1 MFKKLMLCR
10 KINKFY
16 KIFGE
21 VIGCP
26 NFHYRMRE
34 LTDDNLM
41 GIGFDICEAI
51 EAQADEFNEQSYQ
64 MSRWLD
70 KLYVEVVL
78 R

>member
-21 VIGCP
+21 YIGCP
-26 NFHYRMRE
+26 SFHYGMRE

-41 GIGFDICEAI
+41 GIGFDICEAL
-51 EAQADEFNEQSYQ
+51 EGSDEHDPMNN
-64 MSRWLD
+64 WLN

>member
-16 KIFGE
+16 HIFGE

-26 NFHYRMRE
+26 GFRYRVRE

-41 GIGFDICEAI
+41 GIGFDICEALEGYDDI
-51 EAQADEFNEQSYQ
+51 NDP
-64 MSRWLD
+64 MTKWLN
-70 KLYVEVVL
+70 KLYIQTIF
-78 R
+78 

>member
-16 KIFGE
+16 KIFGDL
-21 VIGCP
+21 IGCP
-26 NFHYRMRE
+26 NCRYRVRE

-41 GIGFDICEAI
+41 GIGFDIMEAL
-51 EAQADEFNEQSYQ
+51 EGSDDMHDPMNN
-64 MSRWLD
+64 WLNS
-70 KLYVEVVL
+70 LYVEVVL

>member
-1 MFKKLMLCR
+1 VILVFKKLMLCR

-26 NFHYRMRE
+26 NFHYGVRE

-41 GIGFDICEAI
+41 GIGFDIMEAL
-51 EAQADEFNEQSYQ
+51 EGSDEVHDPMNA
-64 MSRWLD
+64 WLN
-70 KLYVEVVL
+70 KLYIQTIF
-78 R
+78 

>member
-10 KINKFY
+10 KINRFY

-21 VIGCP
+21 YIGCP
-26 NFHYRMRE
+26 NFHYGMRE
-34 LTDDNLM
+34 LTTDNLM
-41 GIGFDICEAI
+41 GIGFDICEAL
-51 EAQADEFNEQSYQ
+51 EGSEGSMTQ
-64 MSRWLD
+64 WLN

>member
-10 KINKFY
+10 QINKFY

-21 VIGCP
+21 YIGCP
-26 NFHYRMRE
+26 GFRYRVRE

-41 GIGFDICEAI
+41 GIGFDLCEALEGYDDI
-51 EAQADEFNEQSYQ
+51 NDSMTQ
-64 MSRWLD
+64 WLN

>member
-21 VIGCP
+21 YIGCP
-26 NFHYRMRE
+26 NFRYRVRE

-41 GIGFDICEAI
+41 GIGFDICEAL
-51 EAQADEFNEQSYQ
+51 EGSEGSMA
-64 MSRWLD
+64 RWLN
-70 KLYVEVVL
+70 KLYAEVVFGA
-78 R
+78 

>member
-21 VIGCP
+21 YIGCP
-26 NFHYRMRE
+26 DFRYKVRE

-41 GIGFDICEAI
+41 GIGFDILEALEGYDDI
-51 EAQADEFNEQSYQ
+51 HDTMTQ
-64 MSRWLD
+64 WLN
-70 KLYVEVVL
+70 KLYIQTIF
-78 R
+78 

>member
-21 VIGCP
+21 YIGCP
-26 NFHYRMRE
+26 NFHYGVRE

-41 GIGFDICEAI
+41 GIGFDICEALDGS
-51 EAQADEFNEQSYQ
+51 EGSMAQ
-64 MSRWLD
+64 WLN

>member
-1 MFKKLMLCR
+1 MLKKLMLCR

-21 VIGCP
+21 VLGCSEC
-26 NFHYRMRE
+26 HYRMRE

-41 GIGFDICEAI
+41 GIGFDICEAL
-51 EAQADEFNEQSYQ
+51 ECCDDEGNSMVQ
-64 MSRWLD
+64 WLN
-70 KLYVEVVL
+70 KLYTEAVL